1 MVIEDPEYLVCVR
14 DILDHPVFQSMDEYI
29 QHGNTTCKEHCMRVS
44 YLSYRLCRRFGGDAA
59 SAARAGLLHDLFL
72 YDWHTYGKETGH
84 RFHGFTHPR
93 AALNNARK
101 YFRLNFS
108 EENAIVHHMWP
119 LTPIPPVTSA
129 GLAVTVSDKIC
140 SLEETLGQI
149 GVWLIFWK
157 MRPAHG
163 IHNTRS

>member
-1 MVIEDPEYLVCVR
+1 MVIEDPEYLDCVR

-44 YLSYRLCRRFGGDAA
+44 YLSYRFCRRFGGDAV

-93 AALNNARK
+93 AALNNGRK
-101 YFRLNFS
+101 YFWLNSS
-108 EENAIVHHMWP
+108 EEYASRRDMWR

-129 GLAVTVSDKIC
+129 GLAVTAADKIC

-149 GVWLIFWK
+149 GVWLVFRK